1 MDVATGTIASP
12 GASAENEPSPG
23 MIRLTFD
30 AATASGGPILL
41 AFTLGPEAEARRH
54 PLLPAGLHG
63 EETRLR
69 RACLESVLS
78 AGREAG
84 CRVEVS
90 SPAAPDLAI
99 ADAWSP
105 QEGATFGERFAGAIR
120 SAFARG
126 GPVVAVGA
134 DIPGLAARHIAL
146 AADRA
151 RDGAVVVGPSPDGGF
166 YLLASSGPLDDVLGA
181 VRWFGGETRRSLLAA
196 LHAAGRPV
204 VLLEPLADL
213 DTPADLERWVAA
225 GSVPV
230 AELAARRGALRR
242 VLSLRRR
249 PLHVERETLPR
260 RPLAAPRRGRAPPL
274 PLSA

>member
-1 MDVATGTIASP
+1 MSGTP
-12 GASAENEPSPG
+12 
-23 MIRLTFD
+23 T
-30 AATASGGPILL
+30 LL
-41 AFTLGPEAEARRH
+41 VFTLGPEAEARRH
-54 PLLPAGLHG
+54 PLLPVALQA

-84 CRVEVS
+84 CRVEVC
-90 SPAAPDLAI
+90 SPAPPDLSI
-99 ADAWSP
+99 ADAWAP

-151 RDGAVVVGPSPDGGF
+151 RAGSVVVGPSPDGGF
-166 YLLASSGPLDDVLGA
+166 YLLASDGPMDDILAA
-181 VRWFGGETRRSLLAA
+181 VRWFGGDTRRSLLAA
-196 LHAAGRPV
+196 LHAAGRTV

-213 DTPADLERWVAA
+213 DTPADLDRWVASGSAPAA
-225 GSVPV
+225 GL
-230 AELAARRGALRR
+230 AERRDALRCL
-242 VLSLRRR
+242 LSARRR
-249 PLHVERETLPR
+249 PPRAEREELPSL
-260 RPLAAPRRGRAPPL
+260 PVSPPRRGRAPPFS
-274 PLSA
+274 SAL